1 MDCSL
6 ADTLPKPKT
15 VSVNGVVIP
24 REAIAR
30 EVQNHPAD
38 KPILA
43 WQAAARALVVRQLL
57 LQESARLGVTAEP
70 LRDPEGRVETAE
82 EAAMRAL
89 VEREVATPEPDEAA
103 CRRFYDM
110 NLQRFRLGDL
120 YEAAHILIAAAPG
133 DVAARKAART
143 TAETILAAVEAD
155 RDAFAD
161 LAANHSDCTTSA
173 PDGGRLGQ
181 ISRGQTVPEFEAALE
196 RMKPGEVAIVET
208 RYGFHIVR
216 LDHRVEGKTLPFE
229 MARER
234 IADYLASS
242 VEHRALAQYI
252 SILAGRA
259 EITGVS
265 LSGTATPL
273 VQ

>member
-1 MDCSL
+1 
-6 ADTLPKPKT
+6 
-15 VSVNGVVIP
+15 
-24 REAIAR
+24 
-30 EVQNHPAD
+30 
-38 KPILA
+38 
-43 WQAAARALVVRQLL
+43 
-57 LQESARLGVTAEP
+57 
-70 LRDPEGRVETAE
+70 
-82 EAAMRAL
+82 
-89 VEREVATPEPDEAA
+89 
-103 CRRFYDM
+103 M
-110 NLQRFRLGDL
+110 NLHRFRLGDL

-133 DVAARKAART
+133 DAPARKAART
-143 TAETILAAVEAD
+143 TAETILTAVEAD
-155 RDAFAD
+155 GRAFAD

-196 RMKPGEVAIVET
+196 RMKPGEVVIVET
-208 RYGFHIVR
+208 RYGLHVVR

-242 VEHRALAQYI
+242 VEHRALAQYV

-265 LSGTATPL
+265 LSGATTPL

>member
-1 MDCSL
+1 M
-6 ADTLPKPKT
+6 
-15 VSVNGVVIP
+15 
-24 REAIAR
+24 
-30 EVQNHPAD
+30 
-38 KPILA
+38 
-43 WQAAARALVVRQLL
+43 
-57 LQESARLGVTAEP
+57 
-70 LRDPEGRVETAE
+70 
-82 EAAMRAL
+82 
-89 VEREVATPEPDEAA
+89 
-103 CRRFYDM
+103 
-110 NLQRFRLGDL
+110 
-120 YEAAHILIAAAPG
+120 
-133 DVAARKAART
+133 
-143 TAETILAAVEAD
+143 
-155 RDAFAD
+155 
-161 LAANHSDCTTSA
+161 
-173 PDGGRLGQ
+173 
-181 ISRGQTVPEFEAALE
+181 PEFEAALE